1 MATGWER
8 LASGTYSTHT
18 IDSGVFA
25 AKKYLKIT
33 VQLNLDPLVA
43 IMAFGHSSGGTM
55 VTSEG
60 SYATRRNING
70 GSEGAFT
77 DNPFDWGGY
86 LGHGGSDSDGG
97 AVLEMDIINVAN
109 KEKKFIGHFVYGDAG
124 AGTAPSR
131 SEIIGQWTDTSN
143 QIRRIQLWTG
153 NNSNSWSAGTT
164 ITVWGAESVGTP
176 VYPNLPNGTIFEQTN
191 DYKYYMF
198 DGTSAWTVVATT

>member
-1 MATGWER
+1 MASGWEL
-8 LASGTYSTHT
+8 LATAAFSGEY

-33 VQLNLDPLVA
+33 VHLIQDPLVS

-77 DNPFDWGGY
+77 DNPFDWGCY

-109 KEKKFIGHFVYGDAG
+109 KEKKFIGHHVYGDAG

-143 QIRRIQLWTG
+143 QIRRIQFWTG
-153 NNSNSWSAGTT
+153 SGYGSWGSGAK
-164 ITVWGAESVGTP
+164 ITVWGAESVATP
-176 VYPNLPNGTIFEQTN
+176 VYPNLANGTIFEESDTGKHQMWNGTN
-191 DYKYYMF
+191 
-198 DGTSAWTVVATT
+198 AWNEIT